1 MPIFEYRCQDC
12 RRAVSVWMR
21 RMGQELGEEDCP
33 EFDQAVGEMEGG
45 QHFSP
50 GRVVEIG
57 DLSANSVLLLV
68 AFLSLLPPI
77 RGHSYAVDR

>member
-1 MPIFEYRCQDC
+1 
-12 RRAVSVWMR
+12 
-21 RMGQELGEEDCP
+21 
-33 EFDQAVGEMEGG
+33 
-45 QHFSP
+45 
-50 GRVVEIG
+50 VVEIG